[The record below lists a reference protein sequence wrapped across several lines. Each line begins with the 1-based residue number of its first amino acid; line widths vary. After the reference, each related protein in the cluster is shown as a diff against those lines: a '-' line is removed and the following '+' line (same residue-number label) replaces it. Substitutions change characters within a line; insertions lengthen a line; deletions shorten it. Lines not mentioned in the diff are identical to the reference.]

1 MTSVCFSYWL
11 GLKTWTIS
19 CLQKVKLPKLLPPS
33 ANRIGYSLICNEEIK
48 TIPCLVLWPYQPFIE
63 YHTIQ

>member
-11 GLKTWTIS
+11 GLKTWIIS

-33 ANRIGYSLICNEEIK
+33 ANRIGSSLICSEEI
-48 TIPCLVLWPYQPFIE
+48 
-63 YHTIQ
+63 